1 MVVGQHEL
9 EDEVVDGGEPAG
21 EAPPQGEAEAS
32 SKGGLLLRGEDGGE
46 RKDVAAVDWA
56 LHLVAVL
63 VEGVPA
69 GGDDWEDVGGP
80 QLGGIGEKAGRKQ
93 IWTETVPVA
102 GGTNSWAQV
111 RGLPIHH

>member
-1 MVVGQHEL
+1 MGQHEL

-21 EAPPQGEAEAS
+21 EARPQGEAEAS

-63 VEGVPA
+63 VEDVPA
-69 GGDDWEDVGGP
+69 GGDDWQDVGGP
-80 QLGGIGEKAGRKQ
+80 QLGGVGEKGSRK
-93 IWTETVPVA
+93 IVWIKAVLLA
-102 GGTNSWAQV
+102 D
-111 RGLPIHH
+111 